1 MKRFIIPII
10 CYSLI
15 LLVLFNIDSISNFLT
30 KTISNN
36 NILTIEEGNKYTK
49 DYDFLYV
56 SNSKDYIP
64 YSYNDLIDILYS
76 VINQGWSEFTFYCPS
91 EYEEC
96 IKDITTL
103 SKDDLNLTHINNF
116 VHPYNSFQTLK
127 TSITESGEINVSI
140 NYLYTKDEIKDIDNY
155 VTKVIND
162 LYKKEDDDY
171 ENLKRIHD
179 YIINNTRYDIN
190 RNNNGESEYK
200 SYNAYGPAIEGYATC
215 NGYADLMAIILSE
228 LNYENYKVATT
239 SEEISYESNGHIW
252 NAVKINDEWLHLDL
266 TWDDP
271 VDKDWQNSGA
281 EIKDYLYHKYFLV
294 STEEMLKAD
303 YGNVKVEEHNFNKS
317 IYQEF
322 MITSEN

>member
-1 MKRFIIPII
+1 MKKFIIPII
-10 CYSLI
+10 CYLII
-15 LLVLFNIDSISNFLT
+15 LLVLINADEISNFLT

-36 NILTIEEGNKYTK
+36 NILTIEKGNEYTK
-49 DYDFLYV
+49 NYNFLYV

-76 VINQGWSEFTFYCPS
+76 IINQGWQEFTFYCPS

-96 IKDITTL
+96 IKDISIL
-103 SKDDLNLTHINNF
+103 SKDDLILTHINNY
-116 VHPYNSFQTLK
+116 VHPYNSFKTIK
-127 TSITESGEINVSI
+127 TSITESGEINVVVD
-140 NYLYTKDEIKDIDNY
+140 YLYNKDEKKEINNY
-155 VTKVIND
+155 VDNIINK
-162 LYKKEDDDY
+162 LYDKNDDDF

-179 YIINNTRYDIN
+179 YIINNTKYDII
-190 RNNNGESEYK
+190 RNDLGESEYK

-215 NGYADLMAIILSE
+215 NGYADLMAIILSK

-252 NAVKINDEWLHLDL
+252 NAVKINNEWLHLDL

-271 VDKDWQNSGA
+271 VSSDG
-281 EIKDYLYHKYFLV
+281 KDYLYHKYFLV
-294 STEEMLKAD
+294 STEELNKAD
-303 YGNVKVEEHNFNKS
+303 DGNVKVEEHNFNKS

-322 MITSEN
+322 KTAF